1 MSLPTRIV
9 LTGFSGTGK
18 STVGPLLAKALG
30 WELRDTD
37 AMIEEKHGP
46 IADMFRTR
54 GEPYFRRVETEALIE
69 ALDGADVV
77 IVAGGGAVLSAANRR
92 LMADGGFVV
101 CLESRPETILRRFQ
115 EYPGAEERPLLAGG
129 DPLARIRKL
138 KAARESLYAICDW
151 TVHTDP
157 LTSDQV
163 VVQIV
168 RAREAFGEAALADAH
183 RLEDVGSAET
193 DDVTPAG
200 TAAIVRSIS
209 GDYPVVVRWEAL
221 GDLGRTLREA
231 GLAQR
236 AYVISDE
243 QVWHHLGDEIEASLS
258 AAEVPFESYVV
269 PPGEAT
275 KSLETASAI
284 YDWLIEK
291 KTERGHT
298 IVTVGGG
305 VVTDLGG
312 YVAATFARGLPLVHV
327 PTSVLGMV
335 DAAIGGKVAVN
346 HTRAKNMIGAF
357 YQPRMVLADPAV
369 LRTLPEREHSGW
381 AEAIKHAMIADEEYL
396 RFFEENAEGIL
407 KLDPKVTTE
416 AIGRSAAIKAG
427 VVTADEKETTGR
439 RATLNYGHTLA
450 HAIESTTNYER
461 FRHGEADAIGM
472 MCAAEISRGM
482 GLLSEEAI
490 ARQKAVLEQFKLPIN
505 ADGLD
510 REKIMAAI
518 ALDKKVQAN
527 KVRWVLLEGIGSAV
541 VRDDVPPEVVE
552 AALNTVLR
560 K

>member
-1 MSLPTRIV
+1 LSAPTRIV

-18 STVGPLLAKALG
+18 STVGPLLAAKLG
-30 WELRDTD
+30 WGLADTD
-37 AMIEEKHGP
+37 SMIEEEYGSIP
-46 IADMFRTR
+46 ELFRKQ
-54 GEPYFRRVETEALIE
+54 GEPRFRALE
-69 ALDGADVV
+69 SDALRDACARDEVV
-77 IVAGGGAVLSAANRR
+77 IVAGGGAVLSAENRR

-101 CLESRPETILRRFQ
+101 CLEARAETIFRRLDVASS
-115 EYPGAEERPLLAGG
+115 GEERPLLAGG
-129 DPLARIRKL
+129 DPLERIRTL
-138 KAARESLYAICDW
+138 KADRQGSYALCDS
-151 TVHTDP
+151 TLHTDVRTP
-157 LTSDQV
+157 EQV
-163 VVQIV
+163 VDAIL
-168 RAREAFGEAALADAH
+168 RAREEAGDAIVADEHRLAD
-183 RLEDVGSAET
+183 VGRVGPE
-193 DDVTPAG
+193 G
-200 TAAIVRSIS
+200 AATERAAAMVRTSSGEYPIIVRWSAR
-209 GDYPVVVRWEAL
+209 DEL
-221 GDLGRTLREA
+221 GQVLREA
-231 GLAQR
+231 GIAQR

-243 QVWHHLGDEIEASLS
+243 QVWHHLGDEVETALS
-258 AAEVPFESYVV
+258 VVEIPFEPYIVQ
-269 PPGEAT
+269 PGEAAKT
-275 KSLETASAI
+275 LETASAI

-305 VVTDLGG
+305 MVTDRGG

-346 HTRAKNMIGAF
+346 HARAKNMIGSF

-396 RFFEENAEGIL
+396 RFFEENAEAIQRL
-407 KLDPKVTTE
+407 EPNVTVE
-416 AIGRSAAIKAG
+416 AISRSVAIKAG

-482 GLLSEEAI
+482 GLLTEEEI
-490 ARQKAVLEQFKLPIN
+490 VRQRAVLEQFNLPTS

-510 REKIMAAI
+510 RERIMAAI

-527 KVRWVLLEGIGSAV
+527 KVRWVLLQGIGSAV

-552 AALNTVLR
+552 AALDTVL

>member
-1 MSLPTRIV
+1 LSAPTRIV

-18 STVGPLLAKALG
+18 STVGPLLAAKLG
-30 WELRDTD
+30 WGLADTD
-37 AMIEEKHGP
+37 SMIEEEYGSIP
-46 IADMFRTR
+46 ELFRKQ
-54 GEPYFRRVETEALIE
+54 GEPRFRALE
-69 ALDGADVV
+69 SDALRDACARDEVV
-77 IVAGGGAVLSAANRR
+77 IVAGGGAVLSAENRR
-92 LMADGGFVV
+92 LMADGGFVA
-101 CLESRPETILRRFQ
+101 CLEARAETIFRRLDMASS
-115 EYPGAEERPLLAGG
+115 GEERPLLAGG
-129 DPLARIRKL
+129 DPLERIRTL
-138 KAARESLYAICDW
+138 KADRQGSYALCDS
-151 TVHTDP
+151 TLHTDVRTP
-157 LTSDQV
+157 EQV
-163 VVQIV
+163 VDAIL
-168 RAREAFGEAALADAH
+168 RAREEAGDAIVADEHRLAD
-183 RLEDVGSAET
+183 VGRVGPE
-193 DDVTPAG
+193 G
-200 TAAIVRSIS
+200 AATERAAAMVRTSSGEYPIIVRWSAR
-209 GDYPVVVRWEAL
+209 DEL
-221 GDLGRTLREA
+221 GQVLREA
-231 GLAQR
+231 GIAQR

-243 QVWHHLGDEIEASLS
+243 QVWHHLGDEVETALS
-258 AAEVPFESYVV
+258 VVEIPFEPYIVQ
-269 PPGEAT
+269 PGEAT
-275 KSLETASAI
+275 KTLETASAI

-305 VVTDLGG
+305 MVTDLGG

-346 HTRAKNMIGAF
+346 HARAKNMIGSF

-396 RFFEENAEGIL
+396 RFFEENAEAIQRL
-407 KLDPKVTTE
+407 EPNVTVE
-416 AIGRSAAIKAG
+416 AISRSVAIKAG

-482 GLLSEEAI
+482 GLLTEEEI
-490 ARQKAVLEQFKLPIN
+490 ARQRAVLEQFNLPTS

-510 REKIMAAI
+510 RERIMAAI

-527 KVRWVLLEGIGSAV
+527 KVRWVLLQGIGSAV

-552 AALNTVLR
+552 AALDTVL

>member
-30 WELRDTD
+30 WELVDTD
-37 AMIEEKHGP
+37 SMVEEQHGP
-46 IADMFRTR
+46 IGDIFRKR
-54 GEPYFRRVETEALIE
+54 GEAHFRELEADALRE
-69 ALDGADVV
+69 ACSRENAVIVGGGGVV
-77 IVAGGGAVLSAANRR
+77 ISSKCRR

-101 CLESRPETILRRFQ
+101 CLEARPDTILHRLREDRDVESFL
-115 EYPGAEERPLLAGG
+115 RPLLDTP
-129 DPLARIRKL
+129 DPLTRIREL
-138 KAARESLYAICDW
+138 KAARQSVYVLCDW
-151 TVHTDP
+151 TVHVDALAP
-157 LTSDQV
+157 EQV
-163 VVQIV
+163 VEEIV
-168 RAREAFGEAALADAH
+168 RARDRLAPGSFSDPDRLANAAK
-183 RLEDVGSAET
+183 GSIAS
-193 DDVTPAG
+193 DS
-200 TAAIVRSIS
+200 AAVIRTSSSSYYPVIVRW
-209 GDYPVVVRWEAL
+209 GAL
-221 GDLGRTLREA
+221 GGLGRSLRDA
-231 GLAQR
+231 QLAR
-236 AYVISDE
+236 RVYVISDE
-243 QVWHHLGDEIEASLS
+243 QVWHHIGDEVEASLS
-258 AAEVPFESYVV
+258 AAEVPFESYIV

-275 KSLETASAI
+275 KTLDTASEI

-291 KTERGHT
+291 KSERGHT

-305 VVTDLGG
+305 MVTDLGG

-346 HTRAKNMIGAF
+346 HARAKNMIGAF
-357 YQPRMVLADPAV
+357 YQPKMVLADPAV

-381 AEAIKHAMIADEEYL
+381 AEAIKHAMIADEGYL
-396 RFFEENAEGIL
+396 RFFEDNAEGIL
-407 KLDPKVTTE
+407 KLDPEVTTE
-416 AIGRSAAIKAG
+416 AISRSVAIKAG
-427 VVTADEKETTGR
+427 VVMADEKETTGR

-482 GLLSEEAI
+482 GLLAEDVI
-490 ARQKAVLEQFKLPIN
+490 VRQKAVLEKFKLPTS

-518 ALDKKVQAN
+518 ALDKKVRAN

-541 VRDDVPPEVVE
+541 LRDDVPAEVVE
-552 AALNTVLR
+552 AALDTVL
-560 K
+560 

>member
-1 MSLPTRIV
+1 VSLPTRIV

-18 STVGPLLAKALG
+18 STVGPPLAKALG
-30 WELRDTD
+30 WDLVDTD
-37 AMIEEKHGP
+37 AKIEKDHGP
-46 IADMFRTR
+46 ITDVFRKR
-54 GEPYFRRVETEALIE
+54 GEPYFRKLEEEVLRGVCAQ
-69 ALDGADVV
+69 DNVV
-77 IVAGGGAVLSAANRR
+77 IVAGGGAVLSAKNRR

-101 CLESRPETILRRFQ
+101 CLDSRPETILRRFR
-115 EYPGAEERPLLAGG
+115 EHPGAEERPLLAGG
-129 DPLARIRKL
+129 DPITRIREL
-138 KAARESLYAICDW
+138 KAERQPLYALCDW

-163 VVQIV
+163 VVQIMQ
-168 RAREAFGEAALADAH
+168 AREGFGEAAIADRN
-183 RLEDVGSAET
+183 RLEDAGGAET
-193 DDVTPAG
+193 DEVTPDG
-200 TAAIVRSIS
+200 TAAIVRSMS
-209 GDYPVVVRWEAL
+209 GDYPVIVRWGAL
-221 GDLGRTLREA
+221 DDLGRALREA
-231 GLAQR
+231 GIAQR

-243 QVWHHLGDEIEASLS
+243 QVWHHLGDEVEASLS
-258 AAEVPFESYVV
+258 AAEVSFESYVV

-275 KSLETASAI
+275 KTLESASAI

-305 VVTDLGG
+305 MVTDLGG

-335 DAAIGGKVAVN
+335 DAAIGGKAAVN
-346 HTRAKNMIGAF
+346 HARAKNMVGAF
-357 YQPRMVLADPAV
+357 YQPKLVLADPAV
-369 LRTLPEREHSGW
+369 LRTLPEREQSGW

-396 RFFEENAEGIL
+396 RFFEESAERIL
-407 KLDPKVTTE
+407 RLDPEVTTE
-416 AIGRSAAIKAG
+416 AIGRSVAIKAG
-427 VVTADEKETTGR
+427 VVTVDEKETTGR

-482 GLLSEEAI
+482 GLLSEEAV
-490 ARQKAVLEQFKLPIN
+490 ARQKAVLRQFSLPTS

-510 REKIMAAI
+510 REKIMVAI

-541 VRDDVPPEVVE
+541 VRNDVPPAVVE
-552 AALNTVLR
+552 AALDTVLR
-560 K
+560 